1 MKPKLQ
7 AGRSRVLI
15 SNIHPLIDLGRYPV
29 KRIVKEDLEVS
40 VTLVA
45 DGHDIIHGGLN
56 IKKPSQK
63 KWNFIPLKATGNDE
77 YKATF
82 TPDQAGYFE
91 YQIEGWIDY
100 ASTWLYGLIK
110 KNDDGQDVSTHL
122 ADGKEFFEWLGKK
135 KVENAEA
142 YLAALNQKDLD
153 KALGIALNPDT
164 QKAFLNHPQ
173 KTFSTVSDTFSL
185 WVDETKA
192 RFSSW
197 YEFFPRSAGENG
209 KHGTLKDV
217 ERLLPRVKELGFDV
231 LYLPPVHPVGEI
243 NRKGKNNA
251 TNASD
256 GDVGS
261 PWGIGSKH
269 GGHKSIHPEL
279 GTLEDYK
286 QLIQTAKENFEI
298 DIALD
303 LALQCAPDHPYVKE
317 NPQWF
322 KWRSDGT
329 VQYAENPPKKYQDIL
344 PIYFETEDW
353 KNLWEELLSI
363 ITHWI
368 ECGVKIFRVDNP
380 HTKSINFW
388 EWAIEETHKKHPEI
402 IFLAEAFT
410 KPALMHQLAK
420 AGFNQSY
427 TYFTWRNFRHELQA
441 YMEELTAG
449 EGAEYFRPNFWPNTP
464 DILPYALQSGNES
477 LYMIRLFLAATLSSN
492 YGVYGPVFEF
502 RVHEAVP
509 GKEEYNNSEKY
520 QLCQWNWE
528 EENKITWLM
537 KKVNRARNENHSLQ
551 QTRNYRNLAIEN
563 QAIYAYYKWF
573 EGNETMMV
581 CSLDPYQAQEGW
593 VQLPLD
599 LLNLSEKG
607 IQIEDMMTGAQYTW
621 FDEWNYVRLDPAVP
635 FHLFK
640 IL

>member
-388 EWAIEETHKKHPEI
+388 EWAIEETHKKYPEI